1 MHNGGRQVAYHAI
14 LRTILARNKKIG
26 PISPSKEQV
35 FLAIVKTIYLGFNFQ
50 VADGPVSLD
59 GRMCHVIFAV
69 RLGSAM
75 GHRGPYLAG
84 LAPDEVMGQATVIVA
99 QPKSIILAVH
109 AAVRKK
115 PKPDA
120 LARRPAVCV
129 SFSAWTM
136 LPELCL
142 MCMRVDM
149 VMVCRAVA
157 C

>member
-26 PISPSKEQV
+26 PISPSEERV
-35 FLAIVKTIYLGFNFQ
+35 FLAIVKTIYLGFDLQ

-59 GRMCHVIFAV
+59 GRMCHIIFAV

-75 GHRGPYLAG
+75 RHRGPYLAG
-84 LAPDEVMGQATVIVA
+84 FAPDEVMGMDTVVVA
-99 QPKSIILAVH
+99 QSESIVLAVH
-109 AAVRKK
+109 ATVRKK

-129 SFSAWTM
+129 SFSSWAM
-136 LPELCL
+136 LP
-142 MCMRVDM
+142 
-149 VMVCRAVA
+149 
-157 C
+157 